1 MPDSYDAGGEQ
12 GFVMAASRR
21 LDQKPWDRGE
31 LVDSPDA
38 EASNGDDERR

>member
-12 GFVMAASRR
+12 GFLMAACRR
-21 LDQKPWDRGE
+21 LDQKPWGCED

-38 EASNGDDERR
+38 EASSGDDERR